1 MEKFAEI
8 VRKALPPKFSTQIS
22 FSERISEGQSYA
34 FDIVIS
40 GDHQSPVY
48 EFCLSSNLV
57 EQHRAVMNRLPI
69 FLGYGHQKL
78 RKVFQ
83 LTRAPLLLRIG
94 LDDFGS
100 EETLVMDGSDCTRL
114 IPTEFDMRYCL
125 DNRKSKRKSKLLSHA
140 EFLEAWTQKKSLMF
154 WRGITTGGGWSY
166 DSIIHSRR
174 VKVSTLYRDA
184 KDFDIKISS
193 VVQAGKDEQ
202 SLKDYL
208 ISNNLFSDRVH
219 EDAFSEYRYYPDIP
233 GNVLAWGCILKHMA
247 GCLVF
252 RPENARRLLWYQ
264 FMSPWTHYIPVDEEF
279 LELGERMQWAQAN
292 PEQAALIAWRGYCS
306 ARNYLGNSRRLFQN
320 SMLTNFILV

>member
-1 MEKFAEI
+1 MERFAEI
-8 VRKALPPKFSTQIS
+8 VRKALPPKFSDRIS
-22 FSERISEGQSYA
+22 FSEHLSGDLSYA

-48 EFCLSSNLV
+48 EFRLSSNLV

-78 RKVFQ
+78 RRVFQ
-83 LTRAPLLLRIG
+83 LTRSPLLLRID

-100 EETLVMDGSDCTRL
+100 EGSLAMDGSDYTKL
-114 IPTEFDMRYCL
+114 IPTEFDMKYVL
-125 DNRKSKRKSKLLSHA
+125 DYRKSKRKSNLLSYA
-140 EFLEAWTQKKSLMF
+140 EFLEAWAQKKSLMF
-154 WRGITTGGGWSY
+154 WRGSTTGGGWSY

-174 VKVSTLYRDA
+174 VEVSTLYRDE

-202 SLKDYL
+202 SLKDHL
-208 ISNNLFSDRVH
+208 IGNNLFSNRVQ
-219 EDAFSEYRYYPDIP
+219 EDAFSEYKYYPDIP

-279 LELGERMQWAQAN
+279 LELGARMQWAQAN

-306 ARNYLGNSRRLFQN
+306 ARNYLGNSRRLLQN
-320 SMLTNFILV
+320 AMLSNFILV